1 VIGLIVGQ
9 TTTVAIS
16 TYESWNREILDENC
30 VLVNDEYFLRATKGL
45 NYSYNQL
52 DIQGVE
58 ICKQKNLG

>member
-1 VIGLIVGQ
+1 MNLGIGKF
-9 TTTVAIS
+9 
-16 TYESWNREILDENC
+16 LDENC
-30 VLVNDEYFLRATKGL
+30 VTVNDEYFLRATKGL